1 MQKQSPR
8 IPCEQCT
15 GCTACAQACPAG
27 CISMQPDSE
36 GFLYPTVNET
46 ACLHCYLCERIC
58 PVYKAEKNVQ
68 VLHESST
75 ACALICEDSSI
86 LQNAGSGGA
95 FSLMAKHILDKGGVV
110 IGAAWSADWQVE
122 HIAAYNWQQYKLIA
136 GTKYAQSTI
145 GNTLQLTR
153 KLLQEGKTVLFGG
166 TGCQIAGLRSFLKK
180 NYSEL
185 ITVNIACYGA
195 PSPGVWE
202 RYLSELQTAQKLG
215 EIKEVVFRK
224 KIDNNSLTMVVEGT
238 EGTYKNYVYGDPFG
252 WGLVNDVINRPCC
265 EHCLFKGAASGS
277 DITIGD
283 ARGIEEYDS
292 SIKAIEGVSVIA
304 AHTEQ
309 GRELV
314 NKLKP
319 DCRYFRRLPLPGA
332 ISQNMGIIDSVNCHE
347 SFRKAFFRQFKKGA
361 PVLSSLKVLQKGNFY
376 TRFKRLCKRV
386 INKIKRILRL
396 N

>member
-1 MQKQSPR
+1 
-8 IPCEQCT
+8 
-15 GCTACAQACPAG
+15 
-27 CISMQPDSE
+27 
-36 GFLYPTVNET
+36 
-46 ACLHCYLCERIC
+46 
-58 PVYKAEKNVQ
+58 
-68 VLHESST
+68 
-75 ACALICEDSSI
+75 
-86 LQNAGSGGA
+86 
-95 FSLMAKHILDKGGVV
+95 
-110 IGAAWSADWQVE
+110 
-122 HIAAYNWQQYKLIA
+122 
-136 GTKYAQSTI
+136 
-145 GNTLQLTR
+145 
-153 KLLQEGKTVLFGG
+153 
-166 TGCQIAGLRSFLKK
+166 
-180 NYSEL
+180 
-185 ITVNIACYGA
+185 
-195 PSPGVWE
+195 
-202 RYLSELQTAQKLG
+202 
-215 EIKEVVFRK
+215 
-224 KIDNNSLTMVVEGT
+224 MVVEGT

-319 DCRYFRRLPLPGA
+319 DCRYFRRQPLPGA